1 MKALYILCGL
11 GIVSLVSEILNFK
24 KWLLPI
30 IMVGLPV
37 AIAASALDWNNT
49 VHAFGNMVL
58 FDHFALAFTILICI
72 IAFFWFWLAHSY
84 FDNKT
89 RLTDQ
94 ASLILFSLVGAI
106 ILTSINNMAMLFL
119 GIEILSIA
127 LYVLAGS
134 KKDSLFSTEAAFKYF
149 LMGSFATGFL
159 LMGIALIYGATGS
172 FELTKIAAFISAHP
186 KELPLF
192 FYSGVLLVLIGMSF
206 KISAVPFHFWAP
218 DVYQGAPTVI
228 TAFMSTIVKI
238 AAFAAIIRLFAVCFA
253 EINST
258 WLSILSVITV
268 LTLVVANVTAV
279 YQTNVKRLLAYS
291 SVGHAGYVLIALIS
305 GGKIEGVAFYYLAGY
320 SIASLIA
327 FTVLN
332 QLEENSQGITIE
344 SFNGLFNRNKFLAV
358 AMTIALLSLAGIPP
372 LAGFFGKYLLLS
384 LAVGAGHI
392 WLVVVA
398 IITSVIG
405 VYYYFKIILAMYF
418 KSGGENQILVS
429 PSQQLLMAVL
439 LILVFVLGIFPDLFQ
454 VL

>member
-1 MKALYILCGL
+1 MNALYILCGL
-11 GIVSLVSEILNFK
+11 GILSLVSEILNFK
-24 KWLLPI
+24 KALLPMV
-30 IMVGLPV
+30 MVGLPIAIVV
-37 AIAASALDWNNT
+37 AALDWNNT
-49 VHAFGNMVL
+49 VHFFGNMVI
-58 FDHFALAFTILICI
+58 FDHFALAFTVLICI
-72 IAFFWFWLAHSY
+72 VAFFWFWMAHSY
-84 FDNKT
+84 FSNKEH
-89 RLTDQ
+89 LTDQ
-94 ASLILFSLVGAI
+94 ATLILFSLVGAI

-134 KKDSLFSTEAAFKYF
+134 KKDSLFSTEAFKYF

-172 FELTKIAAFISAHP
+172 FELTKITAFISAHSN
-186 KELPLF
+186 ELPVF

-218 DVYQGAPTVI
+218 DVYQGAPTAI

-238 AAFAAIIRLFAVCFA
+238 AAFAAIIRLFAGCFI
-253 EINST
+253 EINSA
-258 WLSILSVITV
+258 WLNILSVITV
-268 LTLVVANVTAV
+268 LTLVLANVTAV
-279 YQTNVKRLLAYS
+279 YQTNVKRMLAYS

-305 GGKIEGVAFYYLAGY
+305 GGKIEGVVFYYLAGY

-332 QLEENSQGITIE
+332 QLEENNQGITIE
-344 SFNGLFNRNKFLAV
+344 SFNGLFNRNKLLAV

-392 WLVVVA
+392 ALVIVA
-398 IITSVIG
+398 ITTSLIG
-405 VYYYFKIILAMYF
+405 VYYYFKIMLAMYF
-418 KSGGENQILVS
+418 KMGNEKEILIS
-429 PSQQLLMAVL
+429 PPQKLLLA
-439 LILVFVLGIFPDLFQ
+439 ILTILTFVIGIFPDLFQ

>member
-1 MKALYILCGL
+1 MNALYILCGL
-11 GIVSLVSEILNFK
+11 GILSLVSEILNFK
-24 KWLLPI
+24 RWLLPI
-30 IMVGLPV
+30 VMIGLPIAIV
-37 AIAASALDWNNT
+37 AVALDWNNT
-49 VHAFGNMVL
+49 THAFGNMVI
-58 FDHFALAFTILICI
+58 FDHFALAFTVLICI
-72 IAFFWFWLAHSY
+72 VAFLWFWMAYSY
-84 FDNKT
+84 FDNKGH
-89 RLTDQ
+89 LTDQ
-94 ASLILFSLVGAI
+94 AALVLFALVGAI

-172 FELTKIAAFISAHP
+172 FELTSISVYITAHHA
-186 KELPLF
+186 ELPLF

-218 DVYQGAPTVI
+218 DVYQGAPTAI

-258 WLSILSVITV
+258 WLNILSVIMV
-268 LTLVVANVTAV
+268 LTLVLANVTAV
-279 YQTNVKRLLAYS
+279 YQNNVKRMFAYS
-291 SVGHAGYVLIALIS
+291 SVGHAGYVLIALVS
-305 GGKIEGVAFYYLAGY
+305 GGNISSVIFYYLSGY

-332 QLEENSQGITIE
+332 QMEESGQGINVE
-344 SFNGLFNRNKFLAV
+344 SFNGLFNRSKFLATS
-358 AMTIALLSLAGIPP
+358 MTIALLSLAGIPP

-392 WLVVVA
+392 WLVAVA

-418 KSGGENQILVS
+418 KAGSSTEIPVSVSQRFLLLV
-429 PSQQLLMAVL
+429 LV
-439 LILVFVLGIFPDLFQ
+439 ILVFVLGIFPDLFQ

>member
-1 MKALYILCGL
+1 MNALYILCGL

-30 IMVGLPV
+30 VMIGLPI
-37 AIAASALDWNNT
+37 AIAATVFDWNNT
-49 VHAFGNMVL
+49 TNVFGNMVI
-58 FDHFALAFTILICI
+58 FDHFAIAFSVLICMV
-72 IAFFWFWLAHSY
+72 AFFWFWMAHSY
-84 FDNKT
+84 LDKKES
-89 RLTDQ
+89 LTDQ
-94 ASLILFSLVGAI
+94 AALILFGLVGAI
-106 ILTSINNMAMLFL
+106 ILTSINNMSMLFL
-119 GIEILSIA
+119 GIEILSVA
-127 LYVLAGS
+127 LYVLVGS

-159 LMGIALIYGATGS
+159 LMGIALIYGATGF
-172 FELTKIAAFISAHP
+172 FELAKIAAFISAHP

-218 DVYQGAPTVI
+218 DVYQGAPTAI
-228 TAFMSTIVKI
+228 TAFMSTIVKV
-238 AAFAAIIRLFAVCFA
+238 AAFAAIIRLFAGCFI

-258 WLSILSVITV
+258 WLNILSVITV
-268 LTLVVANVTAV
+268 LTLVLANVTAV
-279 YQTNVKRLLAYS
+279 YQTNVKRMLAYS
-291 SVGHAGYVLIALIS
+291 SVGHAGYVLIALVS
-305 GGKIEGVAFYYLAGY
+305 GGNIANIVLYYLAGY

-332 QLEENSQGITIE
+332 QMEENNQGITIE

-372 LAGFFGKYLLLS
+372 LVGFFGKYLLLS

-392 WLVVVA
+392 WLVILA

-418 KSGGENQILVS
+418 KSGSWNEILVS
-429 PSQQLLMAVL
+429 SSQRFLLAVL
-439 LILVFVLGIFPDLFQ
+439 LILVFILGIFPDLFQ

>member
-1 MKALYILCGL
+1 MYALYILCGL
-11 GIVSLVSEILNFK
+11 GILSLVSEILNFK
-24 KWLLPI
+24 KGLLPMV
-30 IMVGLPV
+30 MVGLPIAIV
-37 AIAASALDWNNT
+37 AAALDWNNT
-49 VHAFGNMVL
+49 VHFFGNMVI
-58 FDHFALAFTILICI
+58 FDHFALAFTVLICI
-72 IAFFWFWLAHSY
+72 VAFFWFWMAHSY
-84 FDNKT
+84 FSNKEH
-89 RLTDQ
+89 LTDQ
-94 ASLILFSLVGAI
+94 AALILFALVGAI

-218 DVYQGAPTVI
+218 DVYQGAPTAI

-238 AAFAAIIRLFAVCFA
+238 AAFAAIIRLFAGCFI
-253 EINST
+253 EISAT
-258 WLSILSVITV
+258 WLNILSVITV
-268 LTLVVANVTAV
+268 LTLVLANITAV
-279 YQTNVKRLLAYS
+279 YQTNVKRMLAYS
-291 SVGHAGYVLIALIS
+291 SVGHAGYVLIALLS
-305 GGKIEGVAFYYLAGY
+305 GGNIANVVLYYLAGY

-332 QLEENSQGITIE
+332 QMEENNQGITIE
-344 SFNGLFNRNKFLAV
+344 SFNGLFNRNRFLAV

-392 WLVVVA
+392 WLVALA

-418 KSGGENQILVS
+418 KSGSQSQIPVSFSQRLLLV
-429 PSQQLLMAVL
+429 VL
-439 LILVFVLGIFPDLFQ
+439 LILAFILGIFPDLFQ

>member
-1 MKALYILCGL
+1 MNALYILCGL

-30 IMVGLPV
+30 VIVGLSV
-37 AIAASALDWNNT
+37 AIVAASFEWNNT
-49 VHAFGNMVL
+49 THFFGNMVI
-58 FDHFALAFTILICI
+58 FDHFALAFTVLICMV
-72 IAFFWFWLAHSY
+72 AFFWFWMAHSY
-84 FDNKT
+84 FDSKEH
-89 RLTDQ
+89 LTDQ
-94 ASLILFSLVGAI
+94 AALILFSLVGAI

-134 KKDSLFSTEAAFKYF
+134 KKDSLFSTESAFKYF

-172 FELTKIAAFISAHP
+172 FELTKISAFIAAHP

-218 DVYQGAPTVI
+218 DVYQGAPTAI

-238 AAFAAIIRLFAVCFA
+238 AAFAAIIRLFAVCFI
-253 EINST
+253 EINAT
-258 WLSILSVITV
+258 WLNILSVITV
-268 LTLVVANVTAV
+268 LTLVLANVTAV

-305 GGKIEGVAFYYLAGY
+305 SGNIANVVLYYLAGY

-332 QLEENSQGITIE
+332 QMEENNQGITIE
-344 SFNGLFNRNKFLAV
+344 SFYGLFNRNKLLAV

-392 WLVVVA
+392 WLVALA

-405 VYYYFKIILAMYF
+405 VYYYFKIIVAIYF
-418 KSGGENQILVS
+418 KSGSWNEIPVS
-429 PSQQLLMAVL
+429 FSQKFLLAVL

>member
-1 MKALYILCGL
+1 MNALYILCGL

-30 IMVGLPV
+30 ITIGLSV
-37 AIAASALDWNNT
+37 AIVATSFEWNNT
-49 VHAFGNMVL
+49 THFFGNMVI
-58 FDHFALAFTILICI
+58 FDHFAIAFTVLICLV
-72 IAFFWFWLAHSY
+72 AFFWFWMAHSY
-84 FDNKT
+84 FDSKEH
-89 RLTDQ
+89 LTDQ
-94 ASLILFSLVGAI
+94 AALILFSLVGAI

-172 FELTKIAAFISAHP
+172 FELEKIAAFISAHP

-218 DVYQGAPTVI
+218 DVYQGAPMAI

-238 AAFAAIIRLFAVCFA
+238 AAFAAIIRLFAVCFI
-253 EINST
+253 EISVT
-258 WLSILSVITV
+258 WVNILSVITV
-268 LTLVVANVTAV
+268 LTLVLANITAV
-279 YQTNVKRLLAYS
+279 YQVNVKRMLAYS
-291 SVGHAGYVLIALIS
+291 SVGHAGYVLIALLS
-305 GGKIEGVAFYYLAGY
+305 GGNVSNVILYYLAGY

-327 FTVLN
+327 FTILN
-332 QLEENSQGITIE
+332 QMEENNQGIIIE
-344 SFNGLFNRNKFLAV
+344 SFNGLFNRNKFLAI

-372 LAGFFGKYLLLS
+372 LVGFFGKYLLLS

-392 WLVVVA
+392 WLVALA

-418 KSGGENQILVS
+418 KAGSQSQVS
-429 PSQQLLMAVL
+429 VSFSQRLLLAIL

>member
-1 MKALYILCGL
+1 MNALYILCGL

-30 IMVGLPV
+30 VMLGLPIAIV
-37 AIAASALDWNNT
+37 ATALDWNHT
-49 VHAFGNMVL
+49 VHLFSNMVI
-58 FDHFALAFTILICI
+58 FDHFAVAFTVLICVVS
-72 IAFFWFWLAHSY
+72 FFWFWMAHSY
-84 FDNKT
+84 FDTKEH
-89 RLTDQ
+89 LTDQ
-94 ASLILFSLVGAI
+94 AALILFSLVGAI

-172 FELTKIAAFISAHP
+172 FELTKIAVFISAHP
-186 KELPLF
+186 RELPLF

-218 DVYQGAPTVI
+218 DVYQGAPTAI

-238 AAFAAIIRLFAVCFA
+238 AAFAAIIRLFAVGFI
-253 EINST
+253 EISST
-258 WLSILSVITV
+258 WLNVLSVITV
-268 LTLVVANVTAV
+268 LTLILANVTAV

-291 SVGHAGYVLIALIS
+291 SVGHAGYVLIALLS
-305 GGKIEGVAFYYLAGY
+305 GGNIASVVLYYLTGY

-332 QLEENSQGITIE
+332 QMEENNQGIAIE
-344 SFNGLFNRNKFLAV
+344 NFNGLFNRNKFLAI

-384 LAVGAGHI
+384 LAIGAGHI
-392 WLVVVA
+392 WLVALAV
-398 IITSVIG
+398 ITSVIG

-418 KSGGENQILVS
+418 KSGVYSQVTVSFSQRFLLV
-429 PSQQLLMAVL
+429 VL
-439 LILVFVLGIFPDLFQ
+439 LTLVLVLGIFPDLFQ
-454 VL
+454 IL

>member
-1 MKALYILCGL
+1 MNALYIVCGL

-30 IMVGLPV
+30 VMLGLPIAIV
-37 AIAASALDWNNT
+37 ATALDWNHT
-49 VHAFGNMVL
+49 VHLFSNMVI
-58 FDHFALAFTILICI
+58 FDHFAVAFTVLICVVS
-72 IAFFWFWLAHSY
+72 FFWFWMARSY
-84 FDNKT
+84 FDTKEH
-89 RLTDQ
+89 LTDQ
-94 ASLILFSLVGAI
+94 AALILFSLVGAI

-172 FELTKIAAFISAHP
+172 FELTKIAVFISAHP
-186 KELPLF
+186 RELPLF

-218 DVYQGAPTVI
+218 DVYQGAPTAI

-238 AAFAAIIRLFAVCFA
+238 AAFAAIIRLFAVCFI
-253 EINST
+253 EISST
-258 WLSILSVITV
+258 WLNVLSVITV
-268 LTLVVANVTAV
+268 LTLILANVTAV

-291 SVGHAGYVLIALIS
+291 SVGHAGYVLIALLS
-305 GGKIEGVAFYYLAGY
+305 GGNIASVVLYYLTGY

-332 QLEENSQGITIE
+332 QMEENNQGIAIE
-344 SFNGLFNRNKFLAV
+344 NFNGLFNRNKFLAI
-358 AMTIALLSLAGIPP
+358 AMTLALLSLAGIPP

-384 LAVGAGHI
+384 LAIGAGHI
-392 WLVVVA
+392 WLVALAV
-398 IITSVIG
+398 ITSVIG

-418 KSGGENQILVS
+418 KSGVDCQVPVSFSQRFLLV
-429 PSQQLLMAVL
+429 VL
-439 LILVFVLGIFPDLFQ
+439 LTLVLVLGIFPDLFQ
-454 VL
+454 IL